1 MAYFLSKKIHY
12 NMDWFID
19 FLQNNFSNYVW
30 LAILIVSMI
39 PTLES
44 KIAIPLAMNSAIW
57 AKNCL
62 SPIATFFIT
71 SIGSILPCIFI
82 ILIIRK
88 LKSKTTGFVTSK
100 FFQKYTLKS
109 QTVVSKSS
117 NLKKYITLACFV
129 AVPLP
134 LTGVWTGSLIAGLT
148 NLNIKYCFI
157 AISIG
162 AFISA
167 GVVTLLCTVF
177 SNSISYILM
186 ISILLIILFLFAD
199 LLISY
204 IKSIKLKHKKG
215 IINKNDK

>member
-1 MAYFLSKKIHY
+1 
-12 NMDWFID
+12 MDWFIN
-19 FLQNNFSNYVW
+19 FLQDNFSSCVW
-30 LAILIVSMI
+30 LAILLVAMI

-57 AKNCL
+57 ADNCL
-62 SPIATFFIT
+62 SPISTFFIAA
-71 SIGSILPCIFI
+71 IGSIVPSIFI

-88 LKSKTTGFVTSK
+88 LKSKTTGFITSK
-100 FFQKYTLKS
+100 FFQKYSSKS
-109 QTVVSKSS
+109 QKVILQSS
-117 NLKKYITLACFV
+117 DLKKYITLACFV

-134 LTGVWTGSLIAGLT
+134 LTGVWTGSLITGLT
-148 NLNIKYCFI
+148 NLNIKYSLI

-167 GVVTLLCTVF
+167 AVVTLLCTVF

-199 LLISY
+199 LIIGYLKD
-204 IKSIKLKHKKG
+204 IKVKHRKK
-215 IINKNDK
+215 KY